1 MSKKVSIKIKPF
13 KRANVKT
20 FGFFLLFSALIWIL
34 VQFGKEYTQVIKIPV
49 KYVNAPLDKSLAD
62 KPTALDLRLQEKGFV
77 LLWDFQIFRPELT
90 IDLSKAEV
98 IDQQLVYVLHN
109 HTDEIEGQLDVNL
122 EDSNFIKDSIKIDFQ
137 PKQDKKVKV
146 VPRLELSYAVGYSAS
161 EQVSLTPDSIKVSG
175 PQSVI
180 DTITE
185 VQTQDLKINNINKD
199 LSGKVKIDTSDLG
212 MLSFYQTSVEYSQ
225 QVQKFTE
232 GRLEIPVEVL
242 NVPDNLNVVIF
253 PKVVMV
259 YYQVNLKDYE
269 MVEAGDFRVVC
280 DYNSVQPGDDY
291 LLADVVDKPDLVTNV
306 RLNERKI
313 QFVIKR

>member
-1 MSKKVSIKIKPF
+1 MSKKVSIKVKPF

-20 FGFFLLFSALIWIL
+20 FGFFLLFSAIIWIL
-34 VQFGKEYTQVIKIPV
+34 VQFSKEYTQVVEIPV

-62 KPTALDLRLQEKGFV
+62 KPSALDLRLQEKGFV
-77 LLWDFQIFRPELT
+77 LLWDFKIFRPKLT

-98 IDQQLVYVLHN
+98 IDKQLVYVLQK
-109 HTDEIEGQLDVNL
+109 HTDEIEGQLDVDL

-146 VPRLELSYAVGYSAS
+146 VPRIKLSYAVGYSAS

-175 PQSVI
+175 PENVI
-180 DTITE
+180 DTIHE
-185 VQTQDLKINNINKD
+185 VPTQDLKINNISKD
-199 LSGKVKIDTSDLG
+199 LSGKVKIDTSGLG
-212 MLSFYQTSVEYSQ
+212 MLSFYQNSVQYSQ

-232 GRLEIPVEVL
+232 GKLEVPVEVL
-242 NVPDNLNVVIF
+242 NVPGSMNLVIF
-253 PKVVMV
+253 PKTVMV

-269 MVEAGDFRVVC
+269 MVEADDFRVIC

-291 LLADVVDKPDLVTNV
+291 LLAEVVDKPDFVTNV